1 MAVSWAHLERLSTD
15 FLGIPPTSAA
25 LPFDT
30 YTLFVH
36 VLPAFLSFYVVAV
49 LVILPGTRTLR
60 IALLPLIVFLAFH
73 AAIFVDFSCGNP
85 QRAYLNAGFGFVMFC
100 VVMRTLEWTFLKD
113 PLRRRVEPA
122 PLIGV
127 FIDAFDLTINVR
139 GVGWNWS
146 KGLRFPPDTRPTS
159 RVWFAIYVLLSALFH
174 SFMCGVLHTAMQALA
189 PEAFTAVGEATIFDD
204 TLPPLI
210 RYTRSSIISTFTLLA
225 IYAVIQM
232 NYDIGTFIGV
242 TIFQQ
247 DPAQWPPVFN
257 EPWKSTSL
265 HDFWTYRWH
274 QLMRRS
280 FIVLGGWPLGF
291 VFGRVGYVL
300 GSYLAS
306 GILHSV
312 LMATLS
318 WNIEWWCMP
327 LSFGMMA
334 VAVIIEHAFMQMTGR
349 RVGGWIGRVW
359 TMIWLLMWGNMMVDR
374 FARAGLLEAS
384 RVFGNA
390 AQAKGIVEHYV
401 TALDGWL
408 RAYAS

>member
-1 MAVSWAHLERLSTD
+1 
-15 FLGIPPTSAA
+15 
-25 LPFDT
+25 
-30 YTLFVH
+30 
-36 VLPAFLSFYVVAV
+36 
-49 LVILPGTRTLR
+49 
-60 IALLPLIVFLAFH
+60 
-73 AAIFVDFSCGNP
+73 
-85 QRAYLNAGFGFVMFC
+85 
-100 VVMRTLEWTFLKD
+100 MRTLEWTFLKD
-113 PLRRRVEPA
+113 PLRRHVEPVSW
-122 PLIGV
+122 IGV
-127 FIDAFDLTINVR
+127 LFDALDLAFNVR

-146 KGLRFPPDTRPTS
+146 RGLRFPPDTRPTS
-159 RVWFAIYVLLSALFH
+159 RLCFAIYVLLSAVFH
-174 SFMCGVLHTAMQALA
+174 SFLCGVLHTAMQALA
-189 PEAFTAVGEATIFDD
+189 PEAFTALGEGTIFDD

-210 RYTRSSIISTFTLLA
+210 RYTRSSITSTLTLLA

-242 TIFQQ
+242 TIVRQ
-247 DPAQWPPVFN
+247 DLAQWPPIFN
-257 EPWKSTSL
+257 EPWKATSL

-300 GSYLAS
+300 GSFLAS

-334 VAVIIEHAFMQMTGR
+334 VAVIIEHAFTQMTGR

-359 TMIWLLMWGNMMVDR
+359 TMVWLLMWGNMMVDR
-374 FARAGLLEAS
+374 FARGGLLASS

-390 AQAKGIVEHYV
+390 AQAKEIVERYV
-401 TALDGWL
+401 TALDDWL
-408 RAYAS
+408 RARAS

>member
-1 MAVSWAHLERLSTD
+1 
-15 FLGIPPTSAA
+15 
-25 LPFDT
+25 
-30 YTLFVH
+30 
-36 VLPAFLSFYVVAV
+36 
-49 LVILPGTRTLR
+49 
-60 IALLPLIVFLAFH
+60 
-73 AAIFVDFSCGNP
+73 
-85 QRAYLNAGFGFVMFC
+85 MFC
-100 VVMRTLEWTFLKD
+100 IVMRTLEWTFLKA
-113 PLRRRVEPA
+113 PLRRRVEPVSWM
-122 PLIGV
+122 GV
-127 FIDAFDLTINVR
+127 LFDALDLAFNVR

-146 KGLRFPPDTRPTS
+146 KGLCFPPDTRPTS
-159 RVWFAIYVLLSALFH
+159 RLSFAIYVLLSAVFH
-174 SFMCGVLHTAMQALA
+174 SFLCGVLHSCHAS
-189 PEAFTAVGEATIFDD
+189 EGTIFDD

-210 RYTRSSIISTFTLLA
+210 RYTRSSITSTLTLLA

-232 NYDIGTFIGV
+232 NYDIGTFIG
-242 TIFQQ
+242 
-247 DPAQWPPVFN
+247 DLAQWPPIFN
-257 EPWKSTSL
+257 KPWKATSL

-300 GSYLAS
+300 GSFLAS

-334 VAVIIEHAFMQMTGR
+334 VAVIIEHAFTQITGR

-359 TMIWLLMWGNMMVDR
+359 TIVWLLMWGNMMVDR
-374 FARAGLLEAS
+374 FARGGLLASS

-390 AQAKGIVEHYV
+390 AQAKEIVERYV
-401 TALDGWL
+401 ITLDDWL
-408 RAYAS
+408 RARAS